1 MQHNAPQTGV
11 TLPALMTQ
19 AELAQYLGKS
29 IAWAERSRWDG
40 SGPGFVK
47 LGKSVRYRADDVLAW
62 IDANARRNTS
72 EGR

>member
-1 MQHNAPQTGV
+1 MQHNALQTEV

-29 IAWAERSRWDG
+29 TAWAERSRWDG

-47 LGKSVRYRADDVLAW
+47 LGKSVRYRAGDVLAW

>member
-1 MQHNAPQTGV
+1 MQHNALQTEV

-29 IAWAERSRWDG
+29 TAWAERSRWDG
-40 SGPGFVK
+40 SGPSFVK
-47 LGKSVRYRADDVLAW
+47 LGKSVRYRACDVLAW
-62 IDANARRNTS
+62 IEANARRNTS